1 MQNQIWAGGTPAH
14 HTAPK
19 IDQNTPPNCAEV
31 SIGFADGHARLLMD
45 GLAYGLTAQECG
57 MLAYTLAETVKV
69 LAGASNSEPSLQAA
83 LIIKDYKLWYGLIE
97 IRTTSE
103 EEDILRDYG
112 YRWTAH
118 EYFFCWL
125 FP

>member
-31 SIGFADGHARLLMD
+31 SIGFEDGHARLLMD
-45 GLAYGLTAQECG
+45 GVAHYLTAQQCG
-57 MLAYTLAETVKV
+57 VLVCILAETVKI
-69 LAGASNSEPSLQAA
+69 LAGASDSETCRQAA
-83 LIIKDYKLWYGLIE
+83 LIFKNYKLWYGLIE

-103 EEDILRDYG
+103 KEDILGEYG
-112 YRWTAH
+112 YSWTVH